1 MKLQK
6 FYMVKKLLKLQKK
19 QLKKLLKKKG
29 LGSKSSRDKKVKP
42 DDVKKGIKLLDF
54 LSDNNIMS
62 SKNEARRAI
71 ANNGLKINNNLI
83 NDEKKLS
90 TQLILEKEF

>member
-1 MKLQK
+1 
-6 FYMVKKLLKLQKK
+6 MVKTTKIAEKTAKETFE
-19 QLKKLLKKKG
+19 KG
-29 LGSKSSRDKKVKP
+29 SGIGSSRDKSQTW
-42 DDVKKGIKLLDF
+42 DVKENKTLDF

-83 NDEKKLS
+83 NDEKNYFS
-90 TQLILEKEF
+90 WF

>member
-1 MKLQK
+1 MDLPEI
-6 FYMVKKLLKLQKK
+6 
-19 QLKKLLKKKG
+19 
-29 LGSKSSRDKKVKP
+29 KVKP

-83 NDEKKLS
+83 NDEKKIIYPADFRDGVLKIS
-90 TQLILEKEF
+90 HGKKKHYQVKIF

>member
-1 MKLQK
+1 MAVWK
-6 FYMVKKLLKLQKK
+6 
-19 QLKKLLKKKG
+19 
-29 LGSKSSRDKKVKP
+29 RDVTSITLYFP
-42 DDVKKGIKLLDF
+42 DLDF

-83 NDEKKLS
+83 NDEKK
-90 TQLILEKEF
+90 IIYPADFKEGVLKISHGKKKHYQVKIF